1 MYLIDQARDHW
12 NQLRGHNDLPAKE
25 ELDPIN
31 IPKLLGNSCLIDV
44 LDGGI
49 DFRYRII
56 GSAIQDISRAGQSG
70 KKISEI
76 DTQRSPSKIYDLFHA
91 AVEGYCPQY
100 TTLDY
105 IGEDARVGDIHIG
118 VFPLAAKEMPKEVK
132 FLWSVVEVD
141 MKLSEK

>member
-12 NQLRGHNDLPAKE
+12 NQLRADDHLPAKE
-25 ELDPIN
+25 DLDPIN
-31 IPKLLGNSCLIDV
+31 IPRLLGNSCLIDV
-44 LDGGI
+44 LDGGT

-76 DTQRSPSKIYDLFHA
+76 DSQRHPSKIYDLFHTS
-91 AVEGYCPQY
+91 VEGYCPQY

-105 IGEDARVGDIHIG
+105 IGEDTRVGDIHIG
-118 VFPLAAKEMPKEVK
+118 VFPFATKETPEDVK
-132 FLWSVVEVD
+132 FLWSVVEVN
-141 MKLSEK
+141 MN